1 VLEVRRLIGR
11 RKREE
16 GAPVGKRFHRPTTQ
30 GQKFEASSQHLES
43 YNTQPKHIIE
53 TISQTEII
61 QENNMGELVVAIR
74 AAQALIIPSVI
85 IATVVNESKPDQL
98 ITIQLDDVDALKAGK
113 DVVIELTLGGAAPV
127 RGGEAAIKELLK
139 RYPSLHGKQSE
150 LVCCKNPTP
159 ILCSHVIIG
168 R

>member
-1 VLEVRRLIGR
+1 
-11 RKREE
+11 
-16 GAPVGKRFHRPTTQ
+16 
-30 GQKFEASSQHLES
+30 
-43 YNTQPKHIIE
+43 
-53 TISQTEII
+53 
-61 QENNMGELVVAIR
+61 MGELVVAIR

-85 IATVVNESKPDQL
+85 IATAVNESKPDQL

-139 RYPSLHGKQSE
+139 RYQSLHGKQSE

>member
-1 VLEVRRLIGR
+1 LDEENARSRELPSEKGFTDPRHKARNSRLR
-11 RKREE
+11 
-16 GAPVGKRFHRPTTQ
+16 VNTF
-30 GQKFEASSQHLES
+30 ES

-85 IATVVNESKPDQL
+85 IATLVNESKPDQL

-113 DVVIELTLGGAAPV
+113 DVVIELTLGSAAPV

-139 RYPSLHGKQSE
+139 HYPSLHGKQSE

-159 ILCSHVIIG
+159 ILCSHVTIG